1 MAAPDP
7 QAAPPAAAAPQDK
20 GRTPSRVRTLGA
32 LVIVAGAILIVLG
45 GVTWFLVRSELSD
58 EQITVSDDAS
68 FLEGRHVDD
77 PLSAYFEAHA
87 IKAQALAAT
96 EGTTY
101 AELPLDDPARQTVV
115 IASFL
120 RATLFTSLVAFGVS
134 ALSVG
139 LGIVL
144 ILIGF
149 SLRMIGRDQ
158 AATLRPAFEPSV

>member
-7 QAAPPAAAAPQDK
+7 QVAPTAAALQDR
-20 GRTPSRVRTLGA
+20 GRAPSRVRTLGM
-32 LVIVAGAILIVLG
+32 LVIIAGVILIVSG
-45 GVTWFLVRSELSD
+45 IVTWFLVRSELSD

-68 FLEGRHVDD
+68 FLAGSHVDD

-96 EGTTY
+96 EGTTF
-101 AELPLDDPARQTVV
+101 AELPQDDPARQTVV

-120 RATLFTSLVAFGVS
+120 RATLFTSVVAFGVS

-149 SLRMIGRDQ
+149 SLRMIVRD
-158 AATLRPAFEPSV
+158 